1 MINLTDRYALAILH
15 LHEENLVQKE
25 DPILLHNYIRLVC
38 AHWIDFDLLRH
49 IAFTKFKSIPKTSRL
64 DELHRVHLLPLTVE
78 HDKRE
83 SKKRKKIAVPV
94 SHSGFLMPQ
103 SASYSP
109 VIQRPSNESK
119 KIRDE
124 RKWECGT
131 NLFTVNRGHLICAGE
146 SSQSSIYI
154 CKPRDDSDDYSCTPL
169 DLEIGSTVYCMIED
183 GPFWIIGTSNGW
195 LYGFDKVTQQML
207 WKSELKETPLCFYV
221 QNSEGVENQNNRLYL
236 GLANGKLHSFTLQG
250 LPVVLRDG
258 LMLPELFPP
267 DTVVVG
273 LGNEPISC
281 LESPGEG
288 ILCCGVG
295 GRICV
300 FETEST
306 QQLYDMI
313 VSSEKRRSIREMRCS
328 RLGLWVSLKGSCN
341 LLLYKIQ
348 SDSHSLIHKF
358 DYSPHIIP
366 SLNDYQISNNSTLP
380 QTSKDNRLTTMLV
393 RGKELWIGTHKG
405 ALLIF
410 KIDKEK
416 EDILTTTQIVEISV
430 SMEND
435 SIFSLADEVPLSFL
449 PEFGEKQELTTV
461 KLLAIEKISEH
472 PIRVLLDCGPVGV
485 LTAAGSVGNTS
496 SVRLWKRDQVTKI
509 YTSYNVPFT
518 SSVLPPISLID
529 PNIAT
534 PQVDNIIGFGC
545 ENSLNFSQNSFSPK
559 GEFGNV
565 PLSPIHENGLAD
577 SN

>member
-1 MINLTDRYALAILH
+1 M
-15 LHEENLVQKE
+15 QKD

-78 HDKRE
+78 HEKRE
-83 SKKRKKIAVPV
+83 SKKRKKVTLPV
-94 SHSGFLMPQ
+94 SHSVFLMPQ

-109 VIQRPSNESK
+109 VVQRPSSESK

-131 NLFTVNRGHLICAGE
+131 NLLTVNQGLLLCAGE
-146 SSQSSIYI
+146 SAQSSMYL
-154 CKPRDDSDDYSCTPL
+154 CRPVDDSDEYSCTPL
-169 DLEIGSTVYCMIED
+169 DLEIGSTVYCMVEV
-183 GPFWIIGTSNGW
+183 GPFWILGTSNGW
-195 LYGFDKVTQQML
+195 LYGIDKVTQQML

-221 QNSEGVENQNNRLYL
+221 PNREGVENQNNRLYL
-236 GLANGKLHSFTLQG
+236 GLASGKLHSFTLQG
-250 LPVVLRDG
+250 LPTALQDG
-258 LMLPELFPP
+258 LMLPELFPA

-288 ILCCGVG
+288 MLCCGVG

-328 RLGLWVSLKGSCN
+328 RFGLWVSLKGSCN
-341 LLLYKIQ
+341 LLLYQIQ
-348 SDSHSLIHKF
+348 SNSHSLIHKF

-366 SLNDYQISNNSTLP
+366 SLNDCQILNNSTLP

-393 RGKELWIGTHKG
+393 RSKELWIGTHKG
-405 ALLIF
+405 TLLIF

-416 EDILTTTQIVEISV
+416 KDILTSTQIVEITI
-430 SMEND
+430 SMEKE
-435 SIFSLADEVPLSFL
+435 SVFGLADEVPLSFL
-449 PEFGEKQELTTV
+449 PKSGEKQELTTV
-461 KLLAIEKISEH
+461 KLLAIEKVSEY
-472 PIRVLLDCGPVGV
+472 PIRVLLDCGDLGV
-485 LTAAGSVGNTS
+485 LTAAGSVGNTN
-496 SVRLWKRDQVTKI
+496 SVRLWKRDQITKL

-518 SSVLPPISLID
+518 SPILPPNTLVSSNL
-529 PNIAT
+529 AT

-545 ENSLNFSQNSFSPK
+545 ENSLKFSQNSFAPK

-565 PLSPIHENGLAD
+565 APLSPIHENQVNGFAD
-577 SN
+577 ST